1 MQYLPLP
8 VKPEDDEAVVKKLG
22 EDPAWTPHEAKW
34 IAAYK
39 TYQASKGSPF
49 IVTAHDFGPGIG
61 ELQYKLYDTRKGSG
75 VLLRMRRK
83 ANLKSCPVCGSPVTG
98 SLDHYLP
105 RALYREFSI
114 MRANLVPACMHCNS
128 SSKGST
134 VHGGDPKRFI
144 HPYFDNWAANVLW
157 YVEIIPPYRAATFA
171 PRPMPGLP
179 APRDEIVAF
188 HLWNVL
194 GTQFKL
200 SMETAWSSLPDYRER
215 YRSTRAGTAGRG
227 AGRRCKLLAG
237 CAASGRL
244 AQPRS
249 HRACAVASR
258 GGADAAN
265 ANANAAGR
273 GLTEIVGLVET
284 GSRRSASIQ

>member
-8 VKPEDDEAVVKKLG
+8 VKPEDDEAVVTKLG
-22 EDPAWTPHEAKW
+22 EDPAWTPHEAEW

-144 HPYFDNWAANVLW
+144 HPYFDNWAAHVLW

-179 APRDEIVAF
+179 APRNEIVAF

-200 SMETAWSSLPDYRER
+200 SMETAWSSLPGQVKVRDPLLTIE
-215 YRSTRAGTAGRG
+215 SATAQLVQELQV
-227 AGRRCKLLAG
+227 AVLAG
-237 CAASGRL
+237 GANCWQAALLRGVLHSPE
-244 AQPRS
+244 AIEHVRS
-249 HRACAVASR
+249 QAVAAPMPPMPMPMPLA
-258 GGADAAN
+258 GA
-265 ANANAAGR
+265 
-273 GLTEIVGLVET
+273 
-284 GSRRSASIQ
+284 